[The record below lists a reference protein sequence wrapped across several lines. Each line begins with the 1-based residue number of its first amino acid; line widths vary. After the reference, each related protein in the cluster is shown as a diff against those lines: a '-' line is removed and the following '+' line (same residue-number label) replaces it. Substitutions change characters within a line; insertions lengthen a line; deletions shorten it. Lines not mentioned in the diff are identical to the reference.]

1 MLLTVNNL
9 SKNMAVYR
17 NGPNSGLSGKF
28 GSVIGYR
35 LNGQD
40 IIKGW
45 PKKRQSKPSVK
56 ELANREKF
64 ALLQVWLQPILH
76 FLRIGFKNY
85 APTFQGFVA
94 AKSYNS
100 KHAMYQNEA
109 GNWFVEPASVLVS
122 YGTLP
127 LPHLMEMKVIDDK
140 IEITWSKETGER
152 GLDGAM
158 ILTYN
163 LKTKWVTGDFT
174 VSRRD
179 TGKATIDR
187 PSDTG
192 LDEIHVYLAFVAY
205 DQTNQSKS
213 HYLGAI

>member
-1 MLLTVNNL
+1 
-9 SKNMAVYR
+9 MAVYR

-45 PKKRQSKPSVK
+45 PKKRQSKPSLK

-64 ALLQVWLQPILH
+64 ALLQSWLQPTLH
-76 FLRIGFKNY
+76 FLRVGFKNY

-109 GNWFVEPASVLVS
+109 GAWVVEPASVLVS
-122 YGTLP
+122 FGTLP
-127 LPHLMEMKVIDDK
+127 LPHIMEMEVVDDK
-140 IEITWSKETGER
+140 IEITWSKETSNR

-158 ILTYN
+158 VLAYDP
-163 LKTKWVTGDFT
+163 KTKCVNGDCT

-179 TGKATIDR
+179 KGKAVIDM
-187 PSDTG
+187 PHESQIEET
-192 LDEIHVYLAFVAY
+192 HVYLAFVAY
-205 DQTNQSKS
+205 DQTNQSNS
-213 HYLGAI
+213 HYLGSIKPKA